1 MVVTLLMVTVLS
13 CVVLSKVS
21 WLTRV
26 VFRSSLSRYQVMFD
40 AGNESTLQVM
50 LTGEP
55 ATAVCSP
62 ERKVIL
68 GESSQRKQGTNTNN
82 MQEQDHHFLL
92 KISQL

>member
-21 WLTRV
+21 WLTSV
-26 VFRSSLSRYQVMFD
+26 KFRSSLSRYQVMVD
-40 AGNESTLQVM
+40 VGNESTLQVM

-62 ERKVIL
+62 ERKVML
-68 GESSQRKQGTNTNN
+68 GETSQRRQEMRTWSSVKQPG
-82 MQEQDHHFLL
+82 
-92 KISQL
+92 

>member
-26 VFRSSLSRYQVMFD
+26 VFRSSLSRYQVMVD
-40 AGNESTLQVM
+40 VGNESTLQVM

-55 ATAVCSP
+55 ATTVCSP

-68 GESSQRKQGTNTNN
+68 GETSQRRQEMRTWSSVKQLG
-82 MQEQDHHFLL
+82 
-92 KISQL
+92 